1 MKYIKI
7 GDYSTH
13 EKTRDSMSIYLDLA
27 RQRRLGMGNGFS
39 LQLLSYRKSLPT
51 SWFEVIGRTTGV
63 KRVVYGKYA
72 V

>member
-1 MKYIKI
+1 MEKCEGTKQHMLYIYIYMKYIKI

-51 SWFEVIGRTTGV
+51 S
-63 KRVVYGKYA
+63 
-72 V
+72 